1 MSEAQSNQRSPIPL
15 PLKNNT
21 HELIRRRFTQLT
33 ADLWNL
39 TRRWEE
45 LEAETYTLLQQIVN
59 TRTQLKGCLKD
70 SNSKFMFAA
79 EEIIRDVD
87 RLCSSLM
94 PTYTTILDKFAK
106 AAETI
111 PALRDCCHNEM
122 PECSSLRTKAD
133 KLSETIPQLL
143 LLYRRELEFK
153 QDAIHE
159 LACWSDD
166 NDKSA
171 EPLFSAILSSWQ
183 NSIYHRFCEL
193 KNILNRNSKMSSSS
207 SLMSQAPVP
216 IQRQLREDWDNREFI
231 QLISD
236 NVKHIAD
243 FLSHFEL
250 ACKSKLAA
258 LLDKITALERKVE
271 FLEARITRGETLN

>member
-1 MSEAQSNQRSPIPL
+1 MSDAQTNHRSPIPL
-15 PLKNNT
+15 PLKSST

-33 ADLWNL
+33 VDLWNL

-45 LEAETYTLLQQIVN
+45 IDAETYILLQQIVN
-59 TRTQLKGCLKD
+59 NRTQLKSCLKD
-70 SNSKFMFAA
+70 SNGKFMFAA
-79 EEIIRDVD
+79 EEIVRDVD
-87 RLCSSLM
+87 RLCFTLM

-106 AAETI
+106 AAESI

-133 KLSETIPQLL
+133 KLSETIPPLL

-153 QDAIHE
+153 QDAVHQ

-171 EPLFSAILSSWQ
+171 EPLFSAILSSWH
-183 NSIYHRFCEL
+183 NSIYVDASL
-193 KNILNRNSKMSSSS
+193 LNCLDSEMSSSS

-216 IQRQLREDWDNREFI
+216 IQRQLKEDWDNREFI